1 MFTKLKCLFPH
12 AIKPWQ
18 KSLCVSVGVSS
29 FIGSVGLASYTMF
42 NFGRKNNSK
51 KQTKI
56 DQTFDQTFF
65 NKTSD
70 KIFNKFEKTVLNIN
84 PNKVDAVGI
93 GIFSTFFGLCSIHNI
108 NKIFGEG
115 YLLSKQIIGTTEC
128 CNIIRS
134 TALSSIKI
142 SGYGILVI
150 IFGTTSVSSFIESK
164 DLWKKPFIN
173 ATKINEK

>member
-12 AIKPWQ
+12 AINPWQ
-18 KSLCVSVGVSS
+18 KSLCVSIGVSS
-29 FIGSVGLASYTMF
+29 FIGSVGLVSYTIF

-56 DQTFDQTFF
+56 DQTFF

-84 PNKVDAVGI
+84 SNKVDAVGI
-93 GIFSTFFGLCSIHNI
+93 GIFSTFFGLCSIHHI

-128 CNIIRS
+128 CNIIHS
-134 TALSSIKI
+134 TVKSSIKI
-142 SGYGILVI
+142 SGYGILII
-150 IFGTTSVSSFIESK
+150 IFGTTSVCSFIESK